1 VVLVVLAIAAAI
13 VPLAVD
19 LEDTQSVN
27 GDPAW
32 SPDGTRVVL
41 SSTRDDN

>member
-1 VVLVVLAIAAAI
+1 MAVAAAI

-32 SPDGTRVVL
+32 SPDGARVIF
-41 SSTRDDN
+41 SSTRDGN